1 MYPLGHVG
9 IGMRIVPA
17 RVRTVLSAGWL
28 AFGCLLPDLLD
39 KPVFVGAR
47 VARRALPDSFDV
59 WLDVLRG
66 SRLFGHSLFFFAAVI
81 VAARLTRA
89 GWLRAVAWGVSTHLV
104 LDLIPDL
111 LSGTRLEWP
120 TWLLWPV
127 FGLQFPTITT
137 AAPGLSEGFVY
148 HVGELVGAALII
160 VEVARHGRARTQP

>member
-17 RVRTVLSAGWL
+17 RVRAVVSAGWL
-28 AFGCLLPDLLD
+28 AFGCLLPDLID

-89 GWLRAVAWGVSTHLV
+89 YLGASNNG
-104 LDLIPDL
+104 
-111 LSGTRLEWP
+111 RLEAAAEYGAGGKVTP
-120 TWLLWPV
+120 HRLRRRLDGRRRSRRRAQACWL
-127 FGLQFPTITT
+127 
-137 AAPGLSEGFVY
+137 
-148 HVGELVGAALII
+148 
-160 VEVARHGRARTQP
+160 